1 MVVDPWGRVILEMKG
16 VRPDWDGENT
26 EDAVEE
32 GAVGELGVVD
42 IDLEEWERVREKMP
56 LIRRT

>member
-16 VRPDWDGENT
+16 VRPDWDGEDA
-26 EDAVEE
+26 EGAVED